1 MQLTTLMKQLTREF
15 YPFLLWLAVAQLY
28 SLPTATAQTINEEE
42 QNLVTIYTK
51 MDAFYNIDSDSLEY
65 YSSLFTK
72 RLTLLISQNPE
83 TISYPFPALQK
94 MGACD
99 IVTAPDGKFRIYSW
113 DSRLGGTMI
122 FYKNYYQYK
131 LGSKVFSTDLG
142 TNEDGIGAVYTD
154 LFQLNYSS
162 KTYYLAISGGSV
174 STKDKYQSIRIYTID
189 SKGLNT
195 NTLLLK
201 TPQGKW
207 LNSIGIEYDFF
218 SVMDRPERPLRLIN
232 YDTVNKIIYIPI
244 VFENGVVT
252 DRYILYRFNGQY
264 FEHFLT
270 QRKPKKRK

>member
-1 MQLTTLMKQLTREF
+1 MKQHTRAF
-15 YPFLLWLAVAQLY
+15 YPFLLLLAVAQLY
-28 SLPTATAQTINEEE
+28 SIPAATAQSLIEEE
-42 QNLVTIYTK
+42 QNLAVLYSK
-51 MDAFYNIDSDSLEY
+51 MDSFYHTGSDSLEY
-65 YSSLFTK
+65 YSSLFTN
-72 RLTLLISQNPE
+72 RLTRLISQNPE
-83 TISYPFPALQK
+83 TISYPFLVLQK
-94 MGACD
+94 TGACD

-142 TNEDGIGAVYTD
+142 NNDESIGAVYTD
-154 LFQLNYSS
+154 LYQLNNSS

-189 SKGLNT
+189 PKGLNT
-195 NTLLLK
+195 NTRLLK

-207 LNSIGIEYDFF
+207 LNSIGINYDFF
-218 SVMDRPERPLRLIN
+218 SVVDRPERPLRLIN
-232 YDTVNKIIYIPI
+232 YDTTQKIIYIPI

-264 FEHFLT
+264 FEHVLT
-270 QRKPKKRK
+270 QKKHKKRK